1 MQRIL
6 AIVGVLAFL
15 PLACGD
21 GAWDLKATGRPI
33 VYGSPDT
40 NPAHM
45 ATVALTQGPNGGFF
59 CSGTLIT
66 ETVVLTAGHCLQGS
80 SGNPYVFFGN
90 DVRQAG
96 EYRASVEGE
105 VNPDYSGQSI
115 RNDIALLRLASP
127 APADITPIPYL
138 PAELGLS
145 QADEGVTTVDFSGF
159 GRDEND
165 RSGVKLHVVDTID
178 VVCDGPGSCAGYV
191 NPKMFGYDQQPGG
204 PCSGDSGGPSYIL
217 RDGVEYVA
225 GVTSYGDQDCAQY
238 GASTT
243 ADRFAGWI
251 DAFIAPE
258 ICGNGIDDDG
268 DGLVDCAD
276 RECGGDTTCP
286 DTCETAQAVRC
297 SDVVHSTTDGGS
309 WAFSQYSCLRDGV
322 ENGPEVAFR
331 VDAPAGTRVTADLVP
346 GAGGDLDF
354 FLLPA
359 TGSSCDPQACL
370 DGSFD
375 YNTSEQIVFVVPAG
389 GVYLVVETWDKPTS
403 FDLRIICGES
413 EVCANGVDDDYDGR
427 VDCADPDCSED
438 PACLTPV
445 EDCTNGIDDDEDGA
459 ADCDD
464 EDCAAEPACQIPDE
478 DCQNGLD
485 DDQDG
490 DADCD
495 DADCADFPA
504 CVPPP
509 PENCNNGL
517 DDDQDGALDCD
528 DSDCILEDFCQ
539 DDSGGGGGGCAAT
552 SAAGPGNLAFLL
564 LGLLLSLRF
573 RRR

>member
-1 MQRIL
+1 
-6 AIVGVLAFL
+6 
-15 PLACGD
+15 
-21 GAWDLKATGRPI
+21 
-33 VYGSPDT
+33 
-40 NPAHM
+40 
-45 ATVALTQGPNGGFF
+45 
-59 CSGTLIT
+59 
-66 ETVVLTAGHCLQGS
+66 
-80 SGNPYVFFGN
+80 
-90 DVRQAG
+90 
-96 EYRASVEGE
+96 
-105 VNPDYSGQSI
+105 
-115 RNDIALLRLASP
+115 
-127 APADITPIPYL
+127 
-138 PAELGLS
+138 
-145 QADEGVTTVDFSGF
+145 
-159 GRDEND
+159 
-165 RSGVKLHVVDTID
+165 
-178 VVCDGPGSCAGYV
+178 
-191 NPKMFGYDQQPGG
+191 MFGYDQQPGG

-225 GVTSYGDQDCAQY
+225 GVTSYGDQECAQY

-268 DGLVDCAD
+268 DGRIDCAD

-286 DTCETAQAVRC
+286 DTCETAEAVHC
-297 SDVVHSTTDGGS
+297 QDVIHSTTDGGS

-331 VDAPAGTRVTADLVP
+331 VDAPAGTRITADLTP
-346 GAGGDLDF
+346 GPGGDLDF

-403 FDLRIICGES
+403 FDLRIMCGVP
-413 EVCANGVDDDYDGR
+413 EVCTNGVDDDYDGR
-427 VDCADPDCSED
+427 ADCVDPDCSED
-438 PACLTPV
+438 PACLPAV

-478 DCQNGLD
+478 DCSNGLD

-495 DADCADFPA
+495 DADCAEFPA
-504 CVPPP
+504 CLPPP

-528 DSDCILEDFCQ
+528 DSDCTDEAICQ
-539 DDSGGGGGGCAAT
+539 AYSGGGGGGCAAT

-573 RRR
+573 RRK